1 MKTRLFMFY
10 LKKEKKKNNLALCY
24 KICKTATGYISTS
37 LLLHVEKWGN
47 VISLYF
53 NGISVSQHVDW
64 QH

>member
-1 MKTRLFMFY
+1 MKTRLFTFY
-10 LKKEKKKNNLALCY
+10 LKKQKNNLALSY